1 MENRRLKTILN
12 ISMHQLEIVTF
23 IYDYGTN
30 ELDVLGIQLERTDD
44 ARVYTKNTSGENE
57 WQFVKCQVANADS
70 SMHQWV
76 SHLGKTH
83 LAMEVRDD
91 YCLQYM

>member
-1 MENRRLKTILN
+1 
-12 ISMHQLEIVTF
+12 MHQLEIVTF

-30 ELDVLGIQLERTDD
+30 ELDVLGIQLVRTDD

-57 WQFVKCQVANADS
+57 WLFVKCQVANADS